1 MPNAQSVGAL
11 SQALINKGLKSAI
24 NQLYAVYQVTST
36 GAQRIIYH
44 GEAEGNAING
54 LRFYDLN
61 ALPLDK
67 VVDDAERS
75 LLQRY
80 AKENR
85 YGTFGIYHGTEVEGV
100 VHTLAGNHKYQI

>member
-1 MPNAQSVGAL
+1 MRNEL
-11 SQALINKGLKSAI
+11 F
-24 NQLYAVYQVTST
+24 
-36 GAQRIIYH
+36 
-44 GEAEGNAING
+44 ING

-100 VHTLAGNHKYQI
+100 VHTLAGNNKYQI